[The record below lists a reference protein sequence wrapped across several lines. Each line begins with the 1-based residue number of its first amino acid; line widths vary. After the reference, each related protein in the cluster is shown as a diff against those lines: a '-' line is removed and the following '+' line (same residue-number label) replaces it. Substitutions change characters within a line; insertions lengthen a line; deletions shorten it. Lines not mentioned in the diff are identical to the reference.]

1 MLSKDLENALN
12 ELFRECSENLQ
23 EFVTIEHL
31 LLVLTKEESSR
42 KIFEH
47 LSVDIASLEKEIK
60 EYIKGIKDL
69 VNSGIQRKW
78 NLLRMRNVNSGGR
91 AKGAPRKGGKHG
103 RKWAYIV
110 HPSKAN

>member
-12 ELFRECSENLQ
+12 ELFRECSEDLQ

-60 EYIKGIKDL
+60 EYIKK
-69 VNSGIQRKW
+69 
-78 NLLRMRNVNSGGR
+78 NVPKTVEKKKFSQL
-91 AKGAPRKGGKHG
+91 
-103 RKWAYIV
+103 
-110 HPSKAN
+110 